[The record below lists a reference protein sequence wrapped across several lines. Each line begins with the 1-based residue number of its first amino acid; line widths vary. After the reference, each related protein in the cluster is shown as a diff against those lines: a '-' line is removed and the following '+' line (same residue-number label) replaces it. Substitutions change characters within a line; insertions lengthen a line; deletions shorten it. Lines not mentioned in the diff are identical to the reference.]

1 MLTTVAVL
9 IIVLGLMVSLA
20 RDVRRRSAEQL
31 TRSLLQRLEAA
42 LEQYFKNNSGQ
53 LPPVEPLF
61 ADRAVPD
68 LAGLE
73 DAGRRNNRQLVA
85 ILKMDARLRARDVGS
100 GVDPFQD
107 LPISV
112 YDHYSIRDAWG
123 SPIVFMPGQH
133 PLIGMAPSKMG
144 QDQAFFFSAGPDR
157 NYLTRDDNLYSYEL
171 PASAG
176 QQ

>member
-20 RDVRRRSAEQL
+20 REVRRRSAEQL
-31 TRSLLQRLEAA
+31 TRSLLG
-42 LEQYFKNNSGQ
+42 QYQNHNAGQ

-61 ADRAVPD
+61 AGSAIPD
-68 LAGLE
+68 LAGLDE
-73 DAGRRNNRQLVA
+73 AARRNNRQLVA
-85 ILKMDARLRARDVGS
+85 ILKQDVRQRVTDVDTGI
-100 GVDPFQD
+100 DPFQD

-123 SPIVFMPGQH
+123 WPIVFMPGQH
-133 PLIGMAPSKMG
+133 PLIGMAPSKKG

-171 PASAG
+171 PAAG
-176 QQ
+176 GG

>member
-20 RDVRRRSAEQL
+20 REVRRRSAEQL

-42 LEQYFKNNSGQ
+42 KGQYLKNNAGQ
-53 LPPVEPLF
+53 LPPVQPLF

-73 DAGRRNNRQLVA
+73 DAARGNNRQLVA
-85 ILKMDARLRARDVGS
+85 ILRQDARQRATEPGI

-133 PLIGMAPSKMG
+133 PLIGMAPSKKG

-171 PASAG
+171 PPAG
-176 QQ
+176 GG